1 MPTTTPTDSLRAA
14 TATPATADFLQER
27 LAEAASYAVLQR
39 IAPALR
45 HDVAG
50 FMQPVGMLVMVL
62 QRRVQMPE
70 PDLQAIAKNVISIS
84 ALAKEATTG
93 CMNVMDWMAS
103 REDAC
108 ISMYA
113 GVDEVVRL
121 LALEL
126 SGHGLSASHDLA
138 ADISVDLV
146 QVPRRFFHCVLAGA
160 LLAWCD
166 QIPGAGV
173 LRITGW
179 SDASEAELKLQFE
192 ADGTALPADA
202 VHRQRRI
209 GWDDAEALARA
220 CGATVSRGKGW
231 VRLRLSHSL
240 EEAASKLCHKKTTR
254 RWFFYVVEGGFTSI
268 RPQPAV
274 QQPCP
279 FSPM

>member
-1 MPTTTPTDSLRAA
+1 MPPTTPKASS
-14 TATPATADFLQER
+14 PAVNAPSVGADFLQER
-27 LAEAASYAVLQR
+27 LAEAASLAVLQR

-50 FMQPVGMLVMVL
+50 FMQPVGMLAMVL

-70 PDLQAIAKNVISIS
+70 PDLQAIAKNVMSIS

-108 ISMYA
+108 TSMYA

-138 ADISVDLV
+138 ADITVDLV
-146 QVPRRFFHCVLAGA
+146 QVPRRFLHGVLAGA

-192 ADGTALPADA
+192 AGGTALPPDA

-209 GWDDAEALARA
+209 GWDDVEALARA
-220 CGATVSRGKGW
+220 CGATLSRGNGW
-231 VRLRLSHSL
+231 VRLRLKHPL
-240 EEAASKLCHKKTTR
+240 GKAASK
-254 RWFFYVVEGGFTSI
+254 F
-268 RPQPAV
+268 
-274 QQPCP
+274 
-279 FSPM
+279 

>member
-1 MPTTTPTDSLRAA
+1 MPTTIPTDLPRAA
-14 TATPATADFLQER
+14 DAISVTPDVLQAR
-27 LAEAASYAVLQR
+27 LAEAASYAVLRR

-70 PDLQAIAKNVISIS
+70 PDLPVIAKNVISIS

-108 ISMYA
+108 ISMCA

-126 SGHGLSASHDLA
+126 SGHGLSASHDMAEGQMRL
-138 ADISVDLV
+138 
-146 QVPRRFFHCVLAGA
+146 PRRFFRSVLAAA

-166 QIPGAGV
+166 QTPGAGV

-192 ADGTALPADA
+192 ADGTALPSDA
-202 VHRQRRI
+202 VHRQRPI

-240 EEAASKLCHKKTTR
+240 GEAASK
-254 RWFFYVVEGGFTSI
+254 F
-268 RPQPAV
+268 
-274 QQPCP
+274 
-279 FSPM
+279 